1 MTRRAS
7 EPGRKLADPVVIGRA
22 SPVLITGGCGFIG
35 SNLADSFLN
44 SGEEVI
50 VFDNLSRNG
59 VKDNLDWLEQRHGNR
74 VHRCIADLRQ
84 ETALDAAVRDARAI
98 FHFAAQTAV
107 TSSLD
112 HPIEDFEINARGT
125 LNLLEAVRR
134 AGGWQPVVF
143 ASTNKVYGSLSDLAL
158 VECVDCHLP
167 TDDRL
172 RIFGVDE
179 DRSIDCCTP
188 YGCSKGVADQYMLDY
203 AASYGLK
210 SAVLRMSCV
219 YGPRQFGTEDQ
230 GWVAHFLIRALN
242 REAITIFGDGKQVR
256 DVLHVDDAVLAYRGI
271 LDAIDAVSGRAFN
284 LGGGHDNAVSL
295 AMVLDE
301 IAGMVGEAAK
311 VTYEPARIGDQ
322 LYYVS
327 DTRRLQS
334 AIGWSPTV
342 AWRSGLRDLHAWLE
356 AERGMHATRHHLSRR
371 LPA

>member
-1 MTRRAS
+1 
-7 EPGRKLADPVVIGRA
+7 
-22 SPVLITGGCGFIG
+22 
-35 SNLADSFLN
+35 
-44 SGEEVI
+44 
-50 VFDNLSRNG
+50 
-59 VKDNLDWLEQRHGNR
+59 
-74 VHRCIADLRQ
+74 
-84 ETALDAAVRDARAI
+84 
-98 FHFAAQTAV
+98 
-107 TSSLD
+107 
-112 HPIEDFEINARGT
+112 
-125 LNLLEAVRR
+125 
-134 AGGWQPVVF
+134 VF

-342 AWRSGLRDLHAWLE
+342 AWRSGLRDLLAW
-356 AERGMHATRHHLSRR
+356 
-371 LPA
+371 